1 MCPKNTYDT
10 TTDQLVRRQLVS
22 QAHILNDISSKAT
35 GSTHDPSKVKVDF
48 VEQLAGRHIDI
59 GSVGWTKTDRRRRL
73 GMYEDGNAA
82 QHAYVRTAALWTH
95 DGDDGVGEA
104 APGDTRGRHEP
115 LRRLARELALAVDQL
130 HRRRCRRRRV
140 GLLHRSVRPSR
151 ARERG
156 GNAVVVVPIEAIAIQ
171 LSGHSPSAEHD
182 AREQTPL
189 FYIYPYRTLTH
200 NSFKFPT

>member
-1 MCPKNTYDT
+1 M
-10 TTDQLVRRQLVS
+10 
-22 QAHILNDISSKAT
+22 
-35 GSTHDPSKVKVDF
+35 
-48 VEQLAGRHIDI
+48 
-59 GSVGWTKTDRRRRL
+59 
-73 GMYEDGNAA
+73 DGNAA

-104 APGDTRGRHEP
+104 APGDARGRHEP

-156 GNAVVVVPIEAIAIQ
+156 GNAVVVVPIEAIALQ

-182 AREQTPL
+182 AREHTPL